1 MAQYRECGGFL
12 PYLLEETHMNK
23 WIKKSLL
30 VLSLGSMMAM
40 PVAAESLDLSE
51 GTMSAGGL
59 VGLNMKGNLSPS
71 TWKYNLGGIVT
82 LDYFLIDNLSLGLT
96 LGANYKFGDNSSFG
110 FGGGLGVNY
119 FFDMGSNI
127 SPYLSVAANVGKVGA
142 IWAAS
147 IPVGVGLLVAMNS
160 SVGLVF
166 GVNATF
172 GIPFKGGPT
181 TFDMGVGYAG
191 VKAFF

>member
-1 MAQYRECGGFL
+1 
-12 PYLLEETHMNK
+12 MNK